1 MKSLT
6 ASHRHVEP
14 SSGIRGSGRGWI
26 GMIIGLL
33 LLNASI
39 VAATVFFA
47 VRDESAATE
56 PDYYAKALAHEETI
70 RLRTAARDLGWI
82 VRSEIRPV
90 VGGGGMELVV
100 GLTDR
105 VQNPIDGALLQA
117 EVFAHVRSGQRQ
129 ELALSPAGGNGKY
142 AAPIRI
148 DRSGLWRVV
157 LKIRR
162 DGEACIHEIDLMIPE
177 R

>member
-1 MKSLT
+1 MMNPA
-6 ASHRHVEP
+6 ASQRHVEP
-14 SSGIRGSGRGWI
+14 SSGIGGSGRGWI

-47 VRDESAATE
+47 VCDESAATE
-56 PDYYAKALAHEETI
+56 PDYYAKALAHEKTI
-70 RLRTAARDLGWI
+70 RLRTAARDLGWM
-82 VRSEIRPV
+82 VRSEIRPAA
-90 VGGGGMELVV
+90 GGGGMELVV

-105 VQNPIDGALLQA
+105 AQNPIDGALLQA

-129 ELALSPAGGNGKY
+129 ALALSPAGENGSY

-157 LKIRR
+157 LSIRR
-162 DGEACIHEIDLMIPE
+162 DSEACIHDIDLMISE
-177 R
+177 H